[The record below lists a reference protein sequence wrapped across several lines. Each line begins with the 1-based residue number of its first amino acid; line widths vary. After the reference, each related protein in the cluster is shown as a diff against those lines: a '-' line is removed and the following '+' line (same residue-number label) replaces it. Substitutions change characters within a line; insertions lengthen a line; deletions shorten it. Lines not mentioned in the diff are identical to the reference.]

1 MLLTRNMWQAYS
13 LRECVVG
20 AMLFPQGC
28 SLG

>member
-1 MLLTRNMWQAYS
+1 MLLTLNMWQAYS

-20 AMLFPQGC
+20 AMVFPQGF